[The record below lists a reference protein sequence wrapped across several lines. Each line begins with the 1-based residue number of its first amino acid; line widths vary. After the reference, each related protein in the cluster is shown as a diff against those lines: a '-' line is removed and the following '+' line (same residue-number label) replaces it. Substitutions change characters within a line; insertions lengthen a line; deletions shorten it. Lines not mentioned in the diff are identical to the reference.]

1 MTEINFTNTLASHCL
16 AIGNGTIPPDIFRI
30 ASHSLLDWIA
40 VGRSAWKE
48 PALQI
53 PLACC
58 IEEGGNRQATLLS
71 GHKASYSQ
79 ATLLNGIA
87 SHIFDFDDVHLR
99 SRVHPSVPL
108 WSAILAEGERLNASV
123 EQLLR
128 AFIVGVEMQ
137 SRLAFAMGEDHYK
150 LGWHNTATLGAFG
163 ASAAVAYLKGMN
175 ASELA
180 TALGICGTQAAGLRI
195 AFGTMC
201 KPLHAGKAALTGLNS
216 AQYAAQGFS
225 GPANVFDEPG
235 GIFALYA
242 NHSSPENA
250 FDKPEH
256 LCIKDIIYKYNAS
269 CYGTQ
274 APIEACKILMETASY
289 DPVAINSVDVAIE
302 PQYLSVCCIPN
313 PMTATE
319 AKFSTKYMCALT
331 LLGHSTTASASFEPD
346 LLSNANILDLMAKIS
361 IASDTLL
368 PRANAS
374 VKITNRDGNI
384 LSNTFNA
391 NKPEPDMDRQE
402 LKIRSKAF
410 SLLSESMSSHD
421 ANKLIDAIL
430 IAKDLNSA
438 QLMSF
443 IPIIH

>member
-1 MTEINFTNTLASHCL
+1 MIEINFTNALASHCL
-16 AIGNGTIPPDIFRI
+16 AIGNGAIPPDIYRI

-58 IEEGGNRQATLLS
+58 IEEGGNPQATLLS

-79 ATLLNGIA
+79 AALLNGIA

-108 WSAILAEGERLNASV
+108 WSAILAEGERMNASV
-123 EQLLR
+123 EQLLH

-180 TALGICGTQAAGLRI
+180 TVLGICGTQAAGLRI

-201 KPLHAGKAALTGLNS
+201 KPLHAGKAALTGFNS
-216 AQYAAQGFS
+216 AQYAAKGFN
-225 GPANVFDEPG
+225 GPKDIFDTPG
-235 GIFALYA
+235 GIFSLYA

-256 LCIKDIIYKYNAS
+256 LCAKEIIYKYNAS

-274 APIEACKILMETASY
+274 APIEACKILMEATSY
-289 DPVAINSVDVAIE
+289 DPGAISKVEVAIE
-302 PQYLSVCCIPN
+302 PQYLSVCCIPK
-313 PMTATE
+313 PSTATE
-319 AKFSTKYMCALT
+319 AKFSIKYMCALT
-331 LLGHSTTASASFEPD
+331 LLGHSTTASASFESD
-346 LLSNANILDLMAKIS
+346 MLSNDKITNLMAKIN
-361 IASDTLL
+361 ITSDPLL
-368 PRANAS
+368 PRANAG
-374 VKITNRDGNI
+374 VKITNRDGNN
-384 LSNTFNA
+384 LSHTFNA
-391 NKPEPDMDRQE
+391 NSPESDMDRQE
-402 LKIRSKAF
+402 LKIRSKAL
-410 SLLSESMSSHD
+410 SLLSESMSSMN
-421 ANKLIDAIL
+421 ANKLIDTVL
-430 IAKDLNSA
+430 MYKDLNTT